1 MSAGKTSRSS
11 TPAKEDKHVQ
21 MVRLCAENNFQSFP
35 WTGHQERHY
44 SGQTSGREGEWYI
57 QTLII
62 RRGILLH
69 IKLYYPGSSTRP
81 RQEWQIPV
89 HQEGNTHASN
99 SDNTP
104 VEHLEISNLF
114 YF

>member
-1 MSAGKTSRSS
+1 MSANKIPRTN
-11 TPAKEDKHVQ
+11 TPAKEDKSIP
-21 MVRLCAENNFQSFP
+21 MVRLCAENDFQSFP

-62 RRGILLH
+62 HRGILLN
-69 IKLYYPGSSTRP
+69 IKLYYAGSSTCP

-89 HQEGNTHASN
+89 GQEGNTRASI
-99 SDNTP
+99 P
-104 VEHLEISNLF
+104 LIHV
-114 YF
+114 